1 MKCSICGSNNVYW
14 SDYTNPST
22 VCPDC
27 GAINSVAPEK
37 EEGTDGRCTFD
48 E

>member
-1 MKCSICGSNNVYW
+1 MKCSICDCNGVYW

-27 GAINSVAPEK
+27 GAINSVVPE
-37 EEGTDGRCTFD
+37 EEETDGRCTFD